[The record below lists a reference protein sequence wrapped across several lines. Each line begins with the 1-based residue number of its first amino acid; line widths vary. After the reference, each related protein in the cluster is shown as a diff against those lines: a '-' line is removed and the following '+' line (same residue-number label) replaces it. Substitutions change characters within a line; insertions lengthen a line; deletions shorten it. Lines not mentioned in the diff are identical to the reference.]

1 MEGKEVIGGQED
13 NDEGKAQDI
22 PLEQRI
28 KSEGDDAEQEKEMEE
43 SKYHGAW
50 RDLQELEAPLEI
62 IFSIQKE
69 ILSYSSIRRMEMMV
83 MFSLGTSGTPYL
95 VIVFVLAMAS
105 TTSIPL
111 ITLPNTG

>member
-13 NDEGKAQDI
+13 NNEGKAQDI

-28 KSEGDDAEQEKEMEE
+28 KSEDYDAEQEKEMEE
-43 SKYHGAW
+43 SKYHSA
-50 RDLQELEAPLEI
+50 RRVLQELEAPCET
-62 IFSIQKE
+62 IFLIQME

-83 MFSLGTSGTPYL
+83 MVSLGTSGTLYL
-95 VIVFVLAMAS
+95 VIVFALAMAS

-111 ITLPNTG
+111 MTFPNTG